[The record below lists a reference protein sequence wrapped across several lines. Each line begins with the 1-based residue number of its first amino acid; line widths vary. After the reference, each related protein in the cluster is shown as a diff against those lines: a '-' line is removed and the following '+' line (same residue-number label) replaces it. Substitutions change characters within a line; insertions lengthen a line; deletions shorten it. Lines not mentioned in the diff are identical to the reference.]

1 MSRLELAEWKNFVAK
16 NKGLKRIKDS
26 KSRWAAPVFF
36 IKKKDGS
43 YQLVQDYR
51 EVNKWTERD
60 VYPLPRIEQILEQ
73 LHGKML
79 FTALDIRDGYNNI
92 QVRPKDRWKLA
103 FKGPDGVYE
112 PGVMFFGMTNVP
124 ATFQ

>member
-1 MSRLELAEWKNFVAK
+1 MSQSELVEWRAFVKK
-16 NKGLKRIKDS
+16 NKAMKWIKES

-43 YQLVQDYR
+43 FQLVQDYR

-73 LHGKML
+73 LHGKTL
-79 FTALDIRDGYNNI
+79 FTALDIQDGYNNI
-92 QVRPKDRWKLA
+92 
-103 FKGPDGVYE
+103 
-112 PGVMFFGMTNVP
+112 
-124 ATFQ
+124 